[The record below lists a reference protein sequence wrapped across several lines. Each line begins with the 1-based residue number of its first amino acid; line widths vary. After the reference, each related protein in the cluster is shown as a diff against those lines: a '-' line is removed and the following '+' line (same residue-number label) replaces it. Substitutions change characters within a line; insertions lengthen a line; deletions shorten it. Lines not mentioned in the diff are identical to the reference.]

1 MVASVIVD
9 ILNSEVDRVF
19 DYLIPEDFSVAVG
32 DRVCVPFGRQTVIG
46 YVIEIK
52 DFSEYDNSKLKQ
64 ISYKCDDHTLIN
76 SELISLMH
84 YMTKK
89 YHLRKADV
97 LSLFLPAG
105 LRSGVVKELVKK
117 VVTLNCDFN
126 EGVTK
131 IRKSAKNQLGIL
143 TYLNEKGSCFF
154 SELSSKFGAS
164 SIHKLNELNLVTI
177 SVKQVYRAPESEVVT
192 KKEITL
198 TEAQNNAIETISSSE
213 GVFVLHGVTGS
224 GKTEIYMNVISKA
237 LARGKNAIM
246 LVPEISLTP
255 QVLASFK
262 ARFGDDVAILHSG
275 LSTGERFDEWY
286 KLLTGKAHIAVGARS
301 AIFAPL
307 SNLGVIVIDE
317 EHDSS
322 YISDNN
328 PRYDTREVAQKRA
341 ELCSCPLVLGSATP
355 SIETYHKAVN
365 GEFKLITL
373 ATRVNNRKMP
383 EVAVVDMYSGL
394 TRGEYGMF
402 SNYFL
407 TRLKLCIEE
416 KKQAIVFINRR
427 GFSSF
432 IRCADCGYI
441 PMCTD
446 CDVSLVYHKE
456 DEMLKCHYCDKRYKV
471 LTKCPECGGTAFRQG
486 AVGTQKVCE
495 ELEKLFPGVKVFRM
509 DNDTTKTKNAHHKI
523 LSAFGSTYPSI
534 LVGTQMIAKGHDFPL
549 VTLVGIVDADISL
562 YQADYRS
569 SERCFQLVTQ
579 VSGRAGRSEYTG
591 EVVLQTYSPKKYVYK
606 MAANYDYRGFYD
618 KEIDLRKVTKF
629 PPYSAICRV
638 LISGEDASTVL
649 SVTKDLFVKIEDY
662 KNLDKQRF
670 IFCKAVTCP
679 VKRIKNKT
687 RYQIL
692 MRIEKEYEDEVLQ
705 NIYKIIDETNCR
717 KTQVFVELNPQNLG

>member
-1 MVASVIVD
+1 MIAKVIVD
-9 ILNSEVDRVF
+9 IVSSEVDRVF
-19 DYLIPEDFSVAVG
+19 DYLIPEDFSVGVG
-32 DRVCVPFGRQTVIG
+32 DRVIVPFGNRTTTG
-46 YVIEIK
+46 YVIEIN
-52 DFSEYDNSKLKQ
+52 DTTHLDYSKLKR
-64 ISYKCDDHTLIN
+64 IYSKCDDTPLIN

-89 YHLRKADV
+89 YHLRKIDV

-105 LRSGVVKELVKK
+105 LRSGAVKELVKK
-117 VVTLNCDFN
+117 VVTLVCD
-126 EGVTK
+126 ESEAMVK
-131 IRKSAKNQLGIL
+131 VSKRAKNQIAAIH
-143 TYLNEKGSCFF
+143 YLNEKGVSFF
-154 SELSSKFGAS
+154 SELSAKFGAQ
-164 SIHKLNELNLVTI
+164 SINKLAELEVVKITE
-177 SVKQVYRAPESEVVT
+177 KQVFRSPDVAVAE
-192 KKEITL
+192 KKNITL
-198 TEAQNNAIETISSSE
+198 TDAQKNAIDTISNDS

-224 GKTEIYMNVISKA
+224 GKTEIYMNVISNV
-237 LARGKNAIM
+237 LAQGKNAIM

-286 KLLTGKAHIAVGARS
+286 KLLTNKAHIAVGARS

-328 PRYDTREVAQKRA
+328 PRYDTREVAEERA
-341 ELCSCPLVLGSATP
+341 RICNCPLVLGSATP
-355 SIETYHKAVN
+355 SIETYHKAVE
-365 GEFKLITL
+365 GKFKLITL
-373 ATRVNNRKMP
+373 PNRVNNKKLP
-383 EVAVVDMYSGL
+383 EVAVVDMYGGL
-394 TRGEYGMF
+394 TRGEYGIF

-407 TRLKLCIEE
+407 SRLKKCVEE

-441 PMCTD
+441 PTCTD

-471 LTKCPECGGTAFRQG
+471 LTKCPNCGGSTFRQG

-495 ELEKLFPGVKVFRM
+495 ELKKLFPDVEVFRM
-509 DNDTTKTKNAHHKI
+509 DNDTTKTKNSHYKI
-523 LSAFGSTYPSI
+523 LSQFGSTYPSI

-569 SERCFQLVTQ
+569 SERCFELVTQ
-579 VSGRAGRSEYTG
+579 VSGRAGRSEHTG

-606 MAANYDYRGFYD
+606 MAANYDYKGFYD
-618 KEIDLRKVTKF
+618 KEIDLRKATKF
-629 PPYSAICRV
+629 PPFSAIARV
-638 LISGEDASTVL
+638 LISGEDNSITL
-649 SVTKDLFVKIEDY
+649 GVTKDIFVKIDEYRQEHKED
-662 KNLDKQRF
+662 F

-679 VKRIKNKT
+679 VKKIKTKF

-692 MRIEKEYEDEVLQ
+692 MRIEKDKEDEILENV
-705 NIYKIIDETNCR
+705 YKIIDETNAR
-717 KTQVFVELNPQNLG
+717 KTQIFVELNPQNLG